1 MGHVTW
7 PRPFQGRFVI
17 HRLGLTMFNPHTKF
31 EMTTFT
37 CNDDMKG
44 NAKCRKNLVLSH
56 PLRDLGVTHSVHLLL
71 DEKRI
76 VDFLLEIIELFSLA
90 LTAAA
95 LSVKISVF

>member
-1 MGHVTW
+1 MTHTATHTCRQTDRQTDRQTRDDGYY
-7 PRPFQGRFVI
+7 PRIASAAR
-17 HRLGLTMFNPHTKF
+17 
-31 EMTTFT
+31 E
-37 CNDDMKG
+37 
-44 NAKCRKNLVLSH
+44 KNLVLSH